1 MEATTTKRTRRA
13 KPAAEPVA
21 AVGMTDDQ
29 IIAAALAILDARVA
43 RGKTLST
50 PGQVRAYLAMRAA
63 GWEEER
69 FSVLFLDAQHRVIE
83 LREMF
88 RGTLTQTSVYPREI
102 VKAALSC
109 NAGAVILSHNH
120 PSGVAEPSTADRYMT
135 DTLRQ
140 ALSMVDVRV
149 LDHIIVAG
157 GRSVSLAELGL
168 V

>member
-1 MEATTTKRTRRA
+1 MEATTKRTRRA
-13 KPAAEPVA
+13 KPVAA

-29 IIAAALAILDARVA
+29 IIAAALAILDTRVA
-43 RGKTLST
+43 RGKTLASPT
-50 PGQVRAYLAMRAA
+50 QVRAYLAMKAA

-120 PSGVAEPSTADRYMT
+120 PSGVAEPSSADRYMT
-135 DTLRQ
+135 DSLRA
-140 ALSMVDVRV
+140 ALGIVDVRV

-157 GRSVSLAELGL
+157 GRSVSLAERGL

>member
-1 MEATTTKRTRRA
+1 MEATTTKRTRRV
-13 KPAAEPVA
+13 KPAPVTPGA
-21 AVGMTDDQ
+21 GMTDDQ

-50 PGQVRAYLAMRAA
+50 PTQVRAYLAMKAA

-102 VKAALSC
+102 VKAALQS
-109 NAGAVILSHNH
+109 NAAAVILTHNH
-120 PSGVAEPSTADRYMT
+120 PSGVAEPSTADQYMT
-135 DTLRQ
+135 GSLRA
-140 ALSMVDVRV
+140 ALDMVDVRV

-157 GRSVSLAELGL
+157 GRSVSLAERGL